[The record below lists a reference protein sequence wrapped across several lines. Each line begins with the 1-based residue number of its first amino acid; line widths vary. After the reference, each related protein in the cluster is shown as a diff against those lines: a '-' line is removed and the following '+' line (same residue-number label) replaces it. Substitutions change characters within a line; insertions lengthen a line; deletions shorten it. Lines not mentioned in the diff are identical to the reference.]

1 MHVRDYCADE
11 KKQHVVHL
19 FPLTRLT
26 CIILKQVKSYV
37 MLYIPYGEC
46 KLSSEA
52 GGRVQDEGDRRLM
65 MCVCAVPDRLLV
77 LLVLFTVDDL
87 YPTFPGSRTP

>member
-1 MHVRDYCADE
+1 MHVRDYCADG
-11 KKQHVVHL
+11 KKQHVPIDAAYLHH
-19 FPLTRLT
+19 FETGR
-26 CIILKQVKSYV
+26 VKSYV
-37 MLYIPYGEC
+37 MFYIPYGEC